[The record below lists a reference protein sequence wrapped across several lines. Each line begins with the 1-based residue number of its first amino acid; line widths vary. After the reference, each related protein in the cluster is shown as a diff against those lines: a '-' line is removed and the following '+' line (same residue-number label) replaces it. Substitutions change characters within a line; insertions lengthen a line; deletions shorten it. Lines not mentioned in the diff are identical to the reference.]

1 MLTAILAPVL
11 FAGFE
16 NHRDGPA
23 SPRGARIRGRRLNRL
38 IVVSARDDE
47 EREPACQGDGLG

>member
-23 SPRGARIRGRRLNRL
+23 SPRGRRLNRL